1 MYILLLFIFILSI
14 VIISFMVNDIF
25 YVFKGKENL
34 KENIENYIINTIK
47 REDSLNL
54 KKDILQNLRKET
66 ISLYDNIEI
75 INKL

>member
-1 MYILLLFIFILSI
+1 
-14 VIISFMVNDIF
+14 MVNDIF

>member
-1 MYILLLFIFILSI
+1 
-14 VIISFMVNDIF
+14 MVNDIF
-25 YVFKGKENL
+25 YVFNGKENL